1 MTRMVKEEG
10 VASLYSGSAANA
22 MRSAALTAG

>member
-1 MTRMVKEEG
+1 MVREEG
-10 VASLYSGSAANA
+10 AKSLYKGSFANA

>member
-1 MTRMVKEEG
+1 MVKEEG
-10 VASLYSGSAANA
+10 VKSLYKGAFANA